1 MSAATVNAIDPQ
13 TFDYAFL
20 EDKGEEAL
28 MPELLLF
35 VYGLRGCR
43 SRPVSY
49 DHICR
54 YFEGAALNLPAM
66 SFVQQGL
73 CAGIYK
79 G

>member
-1 MSAATVNAIDPQ
+1 VSAATVNAIDPK
-13 TFDYAFL
+13 TFDYVSL

-35 VYGLRGCR
+35 VYGLRGSR

-54 YFEGAALNLPAM
+54 YFEGTAP
-66 SFVQQGL
+66 
-73 CAGIYK
+73 
-79 G
+79 